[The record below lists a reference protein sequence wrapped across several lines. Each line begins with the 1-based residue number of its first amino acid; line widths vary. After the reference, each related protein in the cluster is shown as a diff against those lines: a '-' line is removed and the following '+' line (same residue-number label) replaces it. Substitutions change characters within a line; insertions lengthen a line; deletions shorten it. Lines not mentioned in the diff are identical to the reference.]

1 MMNVFTTQLIT
12 QTNKRMHHILGWLQH
27 ALRQKQYSSMVN
39 KRSLREADKGPLLL
53 SLMQKLTDLCGHE
66 YSVINLK
73 SLTAFVNIA
82 PRYGKK
88 SLVGVKPLFA
98 TLTVP
103 GISYA
108 TAAGALSL
116 LAQDVSMTRITQ
128 DWESTVAFLR
138 MVLLC
143 PGMIEKVEEQDKRQ
157 MLMSKLTNLFVKYVE
172 HWHHFPLTQTPA
184 DVQSRSDLF
193 QLLLG
198 SVGFDLKGQVV
209 DSTGSSSED
218 APASSRSS
226 SLRHG
231 LFISFALLHFI
242 GHNDIEIPSGV
253 TAWALQTTCTAHGQ
267 PTQVLYSPDSAAQ
280 RSTAPRYTTKP
291 VSLQSMSNN

>member
-1 MMNVFTTQLIT
+1 
-12 QTNKRMHHILGWLQH
+12 
-27 ALRQKQYSSMVN
+27 LRQKQYSSMVN

-98 TLTVP
+98 TMTVP

-116 LAQDVSMTRITQ
+116 LAQDVSMRRITQ
-128 DWESTVAFLR
+128 DWESTLAFLR

-172 HWHHFPLTQTPA
+172 HWHHFPLTQSPA

-198 SVGFDLKGQVV
+198 SVGFDLKGQLA
-209 DSTGSSSED
+209 DSAGSSTED
-218 APASSRSS
+218 APPASSRSS

-231 LFISFALLHFI
+231 LFISFVLLHFI

-267 PTQVLYSPDSAAQ
+267 PTQVQYSAVWTVARKSLLHSQYCYEPDSLQ
-280 RSTAPRYTTKP
+280 FIFIDCLSIYL
-291 VSLQSMSNN
+291 SL